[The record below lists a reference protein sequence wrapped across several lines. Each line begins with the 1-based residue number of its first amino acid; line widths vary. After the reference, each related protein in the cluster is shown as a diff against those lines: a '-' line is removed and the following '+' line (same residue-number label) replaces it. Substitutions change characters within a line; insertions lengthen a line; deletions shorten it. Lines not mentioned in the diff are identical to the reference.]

1 MIIITGGAGFI
12 GSALVGALNRKG
24 RNDLL
29 VVDKLDHD
37 EKEHNLSALQYEQL
51 IDGTDFRKGLA
62 DGLFDKQNIE
72 AVFHLA
78 AITSTT
84 ERNWELFEDINIS
97 FTQEIVRWCADR
109 EVRCVYISSGATY
122 GDGSAGYSDD
132 HDLFDELKPLNDYG
146 RSKLLVDI
154 WARDGGYLDQAVGI
168 RYFNVFGPN
177 EYHKGAM
184 RSVIAKKFEQMQKD
198 GVIELFRSN
207 NEDFGDGEQ
216 KRDFIYV
223 KDAVDATLHFLDN
236 KQACGVFNVGTGVA
250 RTWNDV
256 ARAMFKAAGKKV
268 KIKYIDLPEELKD
281 QYQDFTQADITK
293 LRAAGFNQS
302 FMTIEAAID
311 DYVKNYLMKH
321 AHFS

>member
-12 GSALVGALNRKG
+12 GSALVGALNKRG
-24 RNDLL
+24 RSDLL
-29 VVDKLDHD
+29 VVDRLDHD
-37 EKEHNLSALQYEQL
+37 EKEHNLSALKYEQL
-51 IDGTDFRKGLA
+51 IDGTDFRKGLRE
-62 DGLFDKQNIE
+62 GLFDQKKVE

-84 ERNWELFEDINIS
+84 ERDWALFEDVNINFS
-97 FTQEIVRWCADR
+97 QEVVRWCVDR
-109 EVRCVYISSGATY
+109 AVRCVYISSGATY
-122 GDGSAGYSDD
+122 GDGSEGYSDD
-132 HDLFDELKPLNDYG
+132 HDLFDRLKPLNDYG

-154 WARDGGYLDQAVGI
+154 WARDGGYLNQVAGI

-207 NEDFGDGEQ
+207 NEKFGDGEQ
-216 KRDFIYV
+216 MRDFIYV

-256 ARAMFKAAGKKV
+256 AKAMFNAAGKKV
-268 KIKYIDLPEELKD
+268 EIKYIDLPAELKG
-281 QYQDFTQADITK
+281 QYQDFTQAEITK
-293 LRAAGFNQS
+293 LRGVGFQKS
-302 FMTIEAAID
+302 FMTIEEAIG
-311 DYVKNYLMKH
+311 DYVKNYLMEH
-321 AHFS
+321 AHYS

>member
-12 GSALVGALNRKG
+12 GSALVGALNKKG
-24 RNDLL
+24 RSDLL

-37 EKEHNLSALQYEQL
+37 EKEHNLSSLKYEQL

-62 DGLFDKQNIE
+62 GGLFDKTNVE

-84 ERNWELFEDINIS
+84 EHNWGLFEDININ
-97 FTQEIVRWCADR
+97 FTQEIVRWCVDR

-122 GDGSAGYSDD
+122 GDGSAGYSDN

-154 WARDGGYLDQAVGI
+154 WARDGGYLDQVVGI

-223 KDAVDATLHFLDN
+223 KDAVDATLHFLEN

-293 LRAAGFNQS
+293 LRAAGFKQA
-302 FMTIEAAID
+302 FVTIEEAID
-311 DYVKNYLMKH
+311 DYVRNYLMRH

>member
-1 MIIITGGAGFI
+1 M
-12 GSALVGALNRKG
+12 
-24 RNDLL
+24 L

-37 EKEHNLSALQYEQL
+37 EKEHNLSALKYEQL
-51 IDGTDFRKGLA
+51 IDGAGFRKGLKE
-62 DGLFDKQNIE
+62 GLFDQEKVE

-78 AITSTT
+78 AITSTI
-84 ERNWELFEDINIS
+84 ERDWALFEDINID
-97 FTQEIVRWCADR
+97 FTQEVVRWCVDR
-109 EVRCVYISSGATY
+109 AVRCVYISSGATY
-122 GDGSAGYSDD
+122 GDGSEGYSDD
-132 HDLFDELKPLNDYG
+132 HDLFDRLKPLNDYG

-154 WARDGGYLDQAVGI
+154 WARDGGYLDQVVGI

-198 GVIELFRSN
+198 GVIELYKSN
-207 NEDFGDGEQ
+207 NEKFGDGEQ

-223 KDAVDATLHFLDN
+223 KDAVDATVHFLDN

-256 ARAMFKAAGKKV
+256 ARAMFKAAGRKV
-268 KIKYIDLPEELKD
+268 EIKYIDLPEELKD
-281 QYQDFTQADITK
+281 QYQDFTQAEITK
-293 LRAAGFNQS
+293 LRGVGFQKP
-302 FMTIEAAID
+302 FMTIEEAIS

-321 AHFS
+321 IHYS

>member
-1 MIIITGGAGFI
+1 MIIVTGGAGFI
-12 GSALVGALNRKG
+12 GSALVGALNKKG
-24 RNDLL
+24 RFDLL

-37 EKEHNLSALQYEQL
+37 EKEHNLSALKYEQL
-51 IDGTDFRKGLA
+51 IDGTDFRRGLA
-62 DGLFDKQNIE
+62 DGLFNKQNVE

-84 ERNWELFEDINIS
+84 ERNWGLFEDININ
-97 FTQEIVRWCADR
+97 FTQEIVRWCVDR

-122 GDGSAGYSDD
+122 GDGSAGYSDN

-154 WARDGGYLDQAVGI
+154 WARDGGYLDQVVGI

-207 NEDFGDGEQ
+207 NDDFGDGEQ

-268 KIKYIDLPEELKD
+268 KIKYIDLPDELKD
-281 QYQDFTQADITK
+281 QYQDFTQADVTK
-293 LRAAGFNQS
+293 LRAAGFNQP
-302 FMTIEAAID
+302 FVTLEEAID